1 MFSLLCIPFAI
12 SFVYRGF
19 VFLVWE
25 ERIRNFAKLNVNH
38 ILFPRNDSPR
48 EEVMSK
54 MRTEVLQK
62 NAFTPYPEYV
72 AVAYCKGIADVL
84 CILPRFDVGW
94 RDSEPE
100 KLLFWGD
107 ARPEEMPFPIRTSGW
122 SSFISH
128 HRQESS

>member
-1 MFSLLCIPFAI
+1 
-12 SFVYRGF
+12 
-19 VFLVWE
+19 
-25 ERIRNFAKLNVNH
+25 
-38 ILFPRNDSPR
+38 
-48 EEVMSK
+48 MSK

-84 CILPRFDVGW
+84 CILPRFDVGR